1 MELLTKVMK
10 YFSMFQPKNV
20 PESQKFATGVASGTC
35 DASSSERQEGAKIA
49 AIAAALHHHAHVN
62 NDVRAKVAA
71 IAAAIHHHE
80 LENSQDGGLLGV
92 AAVVAA
98 IHHHNNLKK

>member
-10 YFSMFQPKNV
+10 YFSMFQSKNV
-20 PESQKFATGVASGTC
+20 PESNGIAVDGSLNEHHKV
-35 DASSSERQEGAKIA
+35 A
-49 AIAAALHHHAHVN
+49 AIAAALHHHAQEN

-80 LENSQDGGLLGV
+80 LENTQSGGFLGV